1 MFFQKKNVST
11 CKFYK
16 QMIQMDISHLLKKRG
31 RFQQKLDVHRD
42 AKQFKIILTRIQ
54 LEVKGTVMQ
63 IEKALMNDC

>member
-1 MFFQKKNVST
+1 
-11 CKFYK
+11 
-16 QMIQMDISHLLKKRG
+16 MIQMDISHLLKKRG